1 MNGTSSQPGA
11 EGTPDTGCEDPAD
24 ARAAG
29 PEGVRVRR
37 DGAARGLWSRDFGL
51 FFVARAVARVLPT
64 MLPVALAAGLLQHGY
79 GAGAVGLAMAA
90 TAAAFAGL
98 VVFGGGVIADR
109 FSTRRLMIGAVL
121 VRLGTQALTAALFFS
136 GHVVLWEI
144 CAIGFANGV
153 AGAVFQ
159 PGVAST
165 VPRLATDVQGANGAI
180 RVAESA
186 AQLAGTRGRRGPGRP
201 GLARRRLRRPRGH
214 VRDQRP
220 LPAAAP
226 AAPART
232 GEPPRPGRRCAGVPG
247 RSGRGLAGVPL
258 PLLAL
263 GVILVWC
270 VYMIAV
276 WGPTVPLVATEV
288 VQQHGPGAYGLINSA
303 LGAGTVVGGLLALR
317 LRPRRMLRAGA
328 VALVGFAVFP
338 ASVGAGLG
346 VSAMAAGAAVAGA
359 GLSFWGVMWAT
370 TVQTQVPPEV
380 LNLID
385 AYDVAGSLAMMPV
398 GQALAGP
405 AASLLGTE
413 QVLLAAGVT
422 SLVVVLALLA
432 SPPIRDL
439 PLGRPAHRADT
450 PLTSDCPP
458 SPQSAPPLPNEPVR
472 AAPRRNPTS
481 YRTAQARTP
490 ASSTSTRS
498 RSDRASSPCAA
509 MCSANCPYRRSSR
522 RPTPRPRTRCGT
534 SDRASL
540 ARAVE
545 VPARYGSTRTT
556 SGRATRTARR
566 SASASKGRT
575 VVAYSTVVSR
585 PSVAASTAS
594 SIGPTATTTPE
605 PPSRTVR
612 NRAPSTGSPSPFDCT
627 DSRTYTLSSP
637 AATACRSRAAASSGW
652 PGTCTVQPSR
662 VSACRASASR

>member
-51 FFVARAVARVLPT
+51 FFVARAVARLGDT

-98 VVFGGGVIADR
+98 VVFGGVIADR
-109 FSTRRLMIGAVL
+109 FSTRRLMIGADL

-186 AQLAGTRGRRGPGRP
+186 AQLAGPAVAGVLV
-201 GLARRRLRRPRGH
+201 GLASPGGVFAAHAATYAISALCLLLLRLPPLAPESRR
-214 VRDQRP
+214 
-220 LPAAAP
+220 AP
-226 AAPART
+226 GAGARAFRADLVE
-232 GEPPRPGRRCAGVPG
+232 GWREF
-247 RSGRGLAGVPL
+247 RSRSWLW
-258 PLLAL
+258 

-380 LNLID
+380 LNRIH

-439 PLGRPAHRADT
+439 PRAD
-450 PLTSDCPP
+450 PP
-458 SPQSAPPLPNEPVR
+458 TEPI
-472 AAPRRNPTS
+472 PR
-481 YRTAQARTP
+481 
-490 ASSTSTRS
+490 
-498 RSDRASSPCAA
+498 
-509 MCSANCPYRRSSR
+509 
-522 RPTPRPRTRCGT
+522 
-534 SDRASL
+534 
-540 ARAVE
+540 
-545 VPARYGSTRTT
+545 
-556 SGRATRTARR
+556 
-566 SASASKGRT
+566 
-575 VVAYSTVVSR
+575 
-585 PSVAASTAS
+585 
-594 SIGPTATTTPE
+594 
-605 PPSRTVR
+605 
-612 NRAPSTGSPSPFDCT
+612 
-627 DSRTYTLSSP
+627 
-637 AATACRSRAAASSGW
+637 
-652 PGTCTVQPSR
+652 
-662 VSACRASASR
+662 